1 MKILVVY
8 NTCGI
13 SGKENGQQ
21 YVDSI
26 ESILLQE
33 IGSGDDF
40 DVVMSSCMNRPES
53 LERVYD
59 AFGKAIHYNMIEEV
73 HPVNVTFNHS
83 VEEMVKRHGEYDG
96 YLYMDSGSN
105 FKAHPNLIKTLCK
118 YLSTDKY
125 AMITPQP
132 SSDTEYYAGLGIGD
146 YRGDDAKAR
155 QIMFKDGDFLIGPGK
170 GMGTHVNLVNNKV
183 RQAFGRVYPDIFAS
197 HCTES
202 TFSFICASLKLQ
214 WVLLKDFIIEHK
226 VSVDGQSSGFSP
238 ADWQYR
244 GGQTWDHPYKIKSVY
259 ERICTPRGYEVGMGY
274 EECRGIMMHDPEC
287 FDENYHAKNDQLRD
301 YIKDTLYLKPEELDY
316 KEIKHAFV

>member
-13 SGKENGQQ
+13 SGRENSDQ
-21 YVDSI
+21 YLSSI
-26 ESILLQE
+26 ESVLLQE
-33 IGSGDDF
+33 IGGGNDF
-40 DVVMSSCMNRPES
+40 DLVMSSCLNTEDTMDK
-53 LERVYD
+53 VYK
-59 AFGKAIHYNMIEEV
+59 AYGKAIHYNLIQER

-83 VEEMVKRHGEYDG
+83 VDKVVERRGEYDG

-105 FKAHPNLIKTLCK
+105 FSAYPNLLNTLCQ

-132 SSDTEYYAGLGIGD
+132 SSDTEYFAGLGVGD
-146 YRGDDAKAR
+146 FRGDDQKAR
-155 QIMFKDGDFLIGPGK
+155 KVLFKNGDYLIPPGR
-170 GMGTHVNLVNNKV
+170 GMGTHVNLINNKV

-202 TFSFICASLKLQ
+202 TFSFICASVKRQ
-214 WVLLKDFIIEHK
+214 WVLLHDFVIEHK

-238 ADWQYR
+238 AEWQYH

-259 ERICTPRGYEVGMGY
+259 DRICTPRGYEVGMGY
-274 EECRGIMMHDPEC
+274 EECRGIMMHDPDC
-287 FDENYHAKNDQLRD
+287 FDDNYHAKNDELKD
-301 YIKDTLYLKPEELDY
+301 YIKDTLYLKPEELNY
-316 KEIKHAFV
+316 EEIKHEFI